1 MKKNI
6 PHYPEIR
13 GIQIYDA
20 VTGKY
25 YPVAGDADG
34 RVYIGDVVATTSVAN
49 SIASGVIDAQN
60 ETVEC
65 VVSPGASTVG
75 CQLTGIWASVGD
87 LVIFEATVDGTNWE
101 SVYANLT
108 SLGSL
113 AVIISGS
120 NGLYQTAVAG
130 YAKVRVR
137 GYTWGTP
144 GSCSVSFNSSV
155 GASASLL
162 ALPLPSGSNVI
173 GGVTVSEDNKAQV
186 VYEDGDILY
195 VCKAVIGSIKTSP
208 VWQIKKVDGMDIE
221 WCDGDALYN
230 NVATSLEVVELLSY
244 S

>member
-34 RVYIGDVVATTSVAN
+34 RVYIGDVVA
-49 SIASGVIDAQN
+49 
-60 ETVEC
+60 
-65 VVSPGASTVG
+65 
-75 CQLTGIWASVGD
+75 
-87 LVIFEATVDGTNWE
+87 
-101 SVYANLT
+101 
-108 SLGSL
+108 
-113 AVIISGS
+113 
-120 NGLYQTAVAG
+120 
-130 YAKVRVR
+130 
-137 GYTWGTP
+137 
-144 GSCSVSFNSSV
+144 
-155 GASASLL
+155 
-162 ALPLPSGSNVI
+162 
-173 GGVTVSEDNKAQV
+173 VSEDNKAQV